1 MKNNEKN
8 IEEVSKSKISF
19 EEISEDKVSKIN
31 ETDLNKIADKKIQK
45 NLEKKHHKLK
55 LSNALRENLKRR
67 KKLKIN

>member
-1 MKNNEKN
+1 M
-8 IEEVSKSKISF
+8 
-19 EEISEDKVSKIN
+19 SEDKVLKIN